1 MLKFN
6 KYQII
11 SILHWAISYK
21 YKFLHISD
29 NELIEFINSV
39 LFSDIYKDLISDNKS
54 KSSFKIAINQ
64 KDSKMILKII
74 KQDNKSN
81 LPVYKNKILRFLF
94 KILN

>member
-11 SILHWAISYK
+11 SILYWAISYK